1 MTTPQRIS
9 GAGLAYA
16 FAAYGLWG
24 LFPLY
29 FLSIRFTNPFE
40 IVSYRILFSLIF
52 CALVISAIRKWGRF
66 AQIFRS
72 KRAMLMLGLASAL
85 IYVNWQTMVI
95 AVVNN
100 QVVETSLGYFI
111 NPILTVVLGVVVMRE
126 RLRSLQWV
134 AVGVSAIAVIV
145 LTISYGGLPWIS
157 ISLALSFGL
166 YGLIKKRVGAN
177 VDALSGLMIESIW
190 MAPIAIVQWL
200 VVSSLF
206 GITAFSRGVP
216 YALLIMAAGPI
227 TAIPLMLFTE
237 AIRRIPLSAIGLIQY
252 STPIFSFLLGVFI
265 LHEPMP
271 PGRWIG
277 FFIVWVALVILS
289 VDMVR
294 NAQRSRSARAAELV

>member
-9 GAGLAYA
+9 GAGLGYA

-52 CALVISAIRKWGRF
+52 CALVIAAIRKWGRF

-72 KRAMLMLGLASAL
+72 KRTILMLGLASAL

-95 AVVNN
+95 AVVNG
-100 QVVETSLGYFI
+100 QVVETALGYFI
-111 NPILTVVLGVVVMRE
+111 NPIFTVVLGVVVMRE
-126 RLRSLQWV
+126 RLRSMQWV
-134 AVGVSAIAVIV
+134 AVGVSTIAVIV
-145 LTISYGGLPWIS
+145 LTFSYGGLPWIS

-166 YGLIKKRVGAN
+166 YGLIKKRVGPN
-177 VDALSGLMIESIW
+177 VDALSGLMIESMW
-190 MAPIAIVQWL
+190 MAPIAIAQWL
-200 VVSSLF
+200 IVSSLF

-227 TAIPLMLFTE
+227 TAIPLMMFTA

-252 STPIFSFLLGVFI
+252 STPVFSFLLGVFI

-271 PGRWIG
+271 PSRWIG
-277 FFIVWVALVILS
+277 FFIVWIALVILS